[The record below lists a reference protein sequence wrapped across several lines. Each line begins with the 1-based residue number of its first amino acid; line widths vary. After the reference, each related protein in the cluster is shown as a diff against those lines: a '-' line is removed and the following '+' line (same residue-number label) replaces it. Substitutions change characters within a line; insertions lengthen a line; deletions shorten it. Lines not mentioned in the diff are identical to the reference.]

1 MSTLVTSK
9 IIRLFVSI
17 LTADDKYS
25 LCNRKNL
32 SQPIQMQLS
41 KKQKFFAEFLAA
53 YLKFTSKFEHFEK
66 KNDPHRLCIFEIRDC
81 KTHG

>member
-9 IIRLFVSI
+9 IIRLFVST

-53 YLKFTSKFEHFEK
+53 YVKFTSKFEHFEK
-66 KNDPHRLCIFEIRDC
+66 K
-81 KTHG
+81 T